1 MTSSPKCLSQVNL
14 LGRACA
20 IHVVMR
26 KCTRY
31 LAAIAAVTVGLAAPV
46 LVTAQPVQKYAP
58 RLADIMSAVQ
68 FRHLK
73 LWTAGQQQN
82 WELAA
87 YEMEQIKAGLTEA
100 MSFYTNIPVENVGMI
115 DPPITSLDKAIAAKN
130 SAGFKKAFNE
140 LTAGCNAC
148 HQSIDRGFIIMTVPA
163 ASPFSNQSFSP
174 RQGPGKGNMLR

>member
-1 MTSSPKCLSQVNL
+1 
-14 LGRACA
+14 
-20 IHVVMR
+20 MR
-26 KCTRY
+26 KCTKY
-31 LAAIAAVTVGLAAPV
+31 LAAIAVVIVGLAAPV
-46 LVTAQPVQKYAP
+46 LVTAQPAQKYAP

-87 YEMEQIKAGLTEA
+87 YELEQVKAGLTEA
-100 MSFYTNIPVENVGMI
+100 ISFYTNIPVENVGMI
-115 DPPITSLDKAIAAKN
+115 DPPITSLDKSIAAKN
-130 SAGFKKAFNE
+130 GAGFKKAFNE

-148 HQSIDRGFIIMTVPA
+148 HQSTGRGFIAMTVPA

-174 RQGPGKGNMLR
+174 GHASEMGSRPR